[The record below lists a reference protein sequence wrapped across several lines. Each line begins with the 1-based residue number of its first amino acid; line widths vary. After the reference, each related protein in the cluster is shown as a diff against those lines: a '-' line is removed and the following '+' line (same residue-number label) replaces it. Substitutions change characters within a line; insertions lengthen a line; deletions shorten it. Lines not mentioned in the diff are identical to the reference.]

1 LLARE
6 SRLITAEDFRSTMR
20 NGQKAN
26 ASHLVVYLNRDE
38 SNTQARFG
46 FVVGKLV
53 GGAVQRN
60 LVKRRLRSAV
70 RSRLETFSIDT
81 SMVIRGLPGLAE
93 ITWDELNAEL
103 DLAIAGA
110 SKTRIK

>member
-1 LLARE
+1 
-6 SRLITAEDFRSTMR
+6 MR
-20 NGQKAN
+20 NGQKAS
-26 ASHLVVYLNRDE
+26 ATHLVVYLNRDE

-60 LVKRRLRSAV
+60 LVKRRLRSAI
-70 RSRLETFSIDT
+70 RSRLEAFSIDT

-93 ITWDELNAEL
+93 ISWDELNVEL

-110 SKTRIK
+110 SKPRSKQ

>member
-1 LLARE
+1 LARE

-20 NGQKAN
+20 NGQKAS

-38 SNTQARFG
+38 LNTQARFG

-60 LVKRRLRSAV
+60 LVKRRLRSAI
-70 RSRLETFSIDT
+70 RLRLADFSTDT
-81 SMVIRGLPGLAE
+81 SMVIRGLPGLAD
-93 ITWDELNAEL
+93 TSWHDLNLEL
-103 DLAIAGA
+103 DVAIASAAKGRT
-110 SKTRIK
+110 K

>member
-1 LLARE
+1 
-6 SRLITAEDFRSTMR
+6 MR

-26 ASHLVVYLNRDE
+26 ASHLVVYLKRDE

-60 LVKRRLRSAV
+60 LVKRRLRSAI
-70 RSRLETFSIDT
+70 RSRLNSFSIDT

-93 ITWDELNAEL
+93 ISWDELNEEL
-103 DLAIAGA
+103 DLAIAGVLK
-110 SKTRIK
+110 SRSN